1 MFLLLL
7 FRPIPFQTGYE
18 VVNSG
23 HTASVFAAHVRANVD
38 YLQVCIEKGFVIFL
52 LMHVQLGRCTLVRT

>member
-23 HTASVFAAHVRANVD
+23 HTASVFAAHVRATVD
-38 YLQVCIEKGFVIFL
+38 YLQVCIEKGFVIL
-52 LMHVQLGRCTLVRT
+52 YLCMYNLGDVH